1 MDLQQFGVNY
11 ITPIKGGSATMT
23 DCRTCYQKIQEDCMN
38 KFFLIFATI
47 TMFSL
52 AACQEQG
59 PAERAGENIDEAIEE
74 VGDEIDDAT

>member
-1 MDLQQFGVNY
+1 
-11 ITPIKGGSATMT
+11 
-23 DCRTCYQKIQEDCMN
+23 MN
-38 KFFLIFATI
+38 KLFLIFATI